1 MMRITKSLIKYPL
14 KDVAWKKIPPWLM
27 AAILLLFVGQVYAM
41 NLMKDFDGV
50 YHSLDE
56 YTGQGKW
63 TIVMI
68 WASDCQACNQEAKN
82 YVKFNK
88 AHKDKDAF
96 ILGISTDGREKKAEA
111 VKFIERHGVDFKNL
125 IDEPGN
131 VARLY
136 SGLTGQPFVGT
147 PTFLLFSP
155 TGELRAAQVGAVPTH
170 IIESFIAKE
179 TLAAKNNE
187 AEKVAT
193 SP

>member
-1 MMRITKSLIKYPL
+1 MIHIIKSLFKYSL
-14 KDVAWKKIPPWLM
+14 RDIVSKQSMSWLM
-27 AAILLLFVGQVYAM
+27 AAILLLFVGQAHAM
-41 NLMKDFDGV
+41 NLMKDLDGV
-50 YHSLDE
+50 YHSLEE

-63 TIVMI
+63 AIVMI

-136 SGLTGQPFVGT
+136 SSLTGQPFVGT

-155 TGELRAAQVGAVPTH
+155 TGELRAAQVGAVPTD

-179 TLAAKNNE
+179 ALADKNKA

>member
-1 MMRITKSLIKYPL
+1 MTPFMNPLSKNCKKDMMVNRLHS
-14 KDVAWKKIPPWLM
+14 WLM
-27 AAILLLFVGQVYAM
+27 VIALVLITGPAFATTFL
-41 NLMKDFDGV
+41 KDFDGAI
-50 YHSLDE
+50 HSLDE

-63 TIVMI
+63 AIVMI

-88 AHKDKDAF
+88 EHKDKDAF

-111 VKFIERHGVDFKNL
+111 VKFIKRHGVDFENL
-125 IDEPGN
+125 IDEHEN

-155 TGELRAAQVGAVPTH
+155 IGELRAAQVGAVPTE

-179 TLAAKNNE
+179 TAA
-187 AEKVAT
+187 AEKVAAQ
-193 SP
+193 P